1 MKIEE
6 FADLGVAAELNN
18 LYAVPA
24 HRFSSAPRIQE
35 LSVTISSW
43 ISKSEGIRET
53 FTLKAFASSRREL
66 IDKLN
71 SPSGFE
77 KIVTRRIGFHL
88 IRQSSAVPIV
98 CFHSKPIERKKRSSR
113 EVRTT
118 NQ

>member
-66 IDKLN
+66 IGKLN
-71 SPSGFE
+71 SPSGLRE
-77 KIVTRRIGFHL
+77 NRHASYRISSDQAIIRRPDCVFSF
-88 IRQSSAVPIV
+88 QAD
-98 CFHSKPIERKKRSSR
+98 
-113 EVRTT
+113 
-118 NQ
+118 